1 MPFFL
6 QLWLH
11 TQVLCMLTQ
20 SDDMDN
26 TTQRTKLLTFC
37 LLSLFLITD
46 VGTPGQV
53 QYTAFA
59 HPA

>member
-1 MPFFL
+1 MSFFL

-11 TQVLCMLTQ
+11 TQVLCILTQ

-37 LLSLFLITD
+37 LLFLFLITD
-46 VGTPGQV
+46 VGTPGHV
-53 QYTAFA
+53 HYTAFA